1 MEAAG
6 RALLEL
12 VGYALGQGL
21 WAVADGA
28 PLCTFAVWEGAF
40 GRDAARVDADTVPES
55 LEAARK
61 NLAELP
67 DVLRWVIVVEGEVE
81 AADGRRFGAIRAEFG
96 AQDADLDG
104 VAISVFRPAPD
115 FGVVR
120 PPIVTLGDGG
130 TVPEGWVAWI
140 VEAMHAAPRP
150 VAEA

>member
-28 PLCTFAVWEGAF
+28 PLCTFAVWDGAF
-40 GRDAARVDADTVPES
+40 GRDAARVDADTVAES
-55 LEAARK
+55 LDAARK
-61 NLAELP
+61 NLAEIP
-67 DVLRWVIVVEGEVE
+67 DVVRWVIVLEGVVTS
-81 AADGRRFGAIRAEFG
+81 ADGRRFGAILAEFG

-104 VAISVFRPAPD
+104 VAVSVFRPAPD

-120 PPIVTLGDGG
+120 PPKVTLSDGSKA
-130 TVPEGWVAWI
+130 PDDWIACI